1 MILLFQPWTPFMIFT
16 TRKKMLSSQITSFY
30 HLGSS
35 QRSITI
41 WSKPLDL
48 TNLPQIS
55 TNWLQ
60 QHGSK
65 RQLVLMAS
73 NPWWVPLAC
82 NSSMNVMSLVTM
94 KPSSKDSRLM
104 AAIIWLIIMLLVSE
118 RTLTLLLTNWSTM
131 DLRIKLIGSTTWP
144 MVLGYL
150 LPLRLLGV
158 RSSSTLSDGDTPD
171 S

>member
-1 MILLFQPWTPFMIFT
+1 
-16 TRKKMLSSQITSFY
+16 
-30 HLGSS
+30 
-35 QRSITI
+35 
-41 WSKPLDL
+41 
-48 TNLPQIS
+48 
-55 TNWLQ
+55 
-60 QHGSK
+60 
-65 RQLVLMAS
+65 LMAS
-73 NPWWVPLAC
+73 NPWWVPLAYS
-82 NSSMNVMSLVTM
+82 SSMNVMSLVTM

>member
-1 MILLFQPWTPFMIFT
+1 
-16 TRKKMLSSQITSFY
+16 
-30 HLGSS
+30 
-35 QRSITI
+35 
-41 WSKPLDL
+41 
-48 TNLPQIS
+48 
-55 TNWLQ
+55 
-60 QHGSK
+60 
-65 RQLVLMAS
+65 LMAS
-73 NPWWVPLAC
+73 NPWWVPLAYS
-82 NSSMNVMSLVTM
+82 SSMNVMSSVTM

>member
-1 MILLFQPWTPFMIFT
+1 
-16 TRKKMLSSQITSFY
+16 
-30 HLGSS
+30 
-35 QRSITI
+35 
-41 WSKPLDL
+41 
-48 TNLPQIS
+48 
-55 TNWLQ
+55 
-60 QHGSK
+60 
-65 RQLVLMAS
+65 LMAS
-73 NPWWVPLAC
+73 NPWWVPLAYS
-82 NSSMNVMSLVTM
+82 SSMNVMSLVTM

-131 DLRIKLIGSTTWP
+131 DLRIRLIGSTTWP